1 MPHDYLQRVIWL
13 GRMINEKLLSYIAG
27 VAFISRVWRWAAVSF
42 CALLSVFT
50 LTACSSPLKET
61 KIANAP
67 SLSGQPKHL
76 ALMTGTAYD
85 ADIRR
90 SLAQFG
96 FKVVKFASVKRGKR
110 DASEGNR
117 EGFNKSEPRFGL
129 SVQPG
134 GTVGLCVV
142 SSGVQL
148 GKAFFELS
156 DLATNQTVLFVEAGG
171 WTVLHQ

>member
-1 MPHDYLQRVIWL
+1 MVKQGGQSMKDC
-13 GRMINEKLLSYIAG
+13 SA
-27 VAFISRVWRWAAVSF
+27 ISRVWRCAAVSF
-42 CALLSVFT
+42 CALFSVFT
-50 LTACSSPLKET
+50 LTACSAPLKVT

-96 FKVVKFASVKRGKR
+96 FKVVKFNSVKR
-110 DASEGNR
+110 DTSETAT
-117 EGFNKSEPRFGL
+117 EPRFGL

-134 GTVGLCVV
+134 GTVDLCMV

-148 GKAFFELS
+148 GKASFELS

-171 WTVLHQ
+171 WTSPCRPPVLSPAWRD